1 MYRRFGPNHR
11 MWMETTT
18 RAQIIYSYRYSWPL
32 FAAVYNVGACQNREY
47 SLIGGPFEIIR
58 PILVVYNKEQ
68 TSSTTTRQ
76 LNRVRRCYPTMQ
88 CERVHEVDCSDLYKL
103 VDQIYEADRN
113 LAINLDDIV
122 LQFSAKMRTKVIYHS
137 FHNAVEYYDAAA
149 KRLRDKQLT

>member
-18 RAQIIYSYRYSWPL
+18 RAQIIYSYRYTWPL
-32 FAAVYNVGACQNREY
+32 FAAVYNVGACQDHEY
-47 SLIGGPFEIIR
+47 ALIGGPFEVIR

-68 TSSTTTRQ
+68 TSATTTRQ
-76 LNRVRRCYPTMQ
+76 LNRIRRCYPTMQ
-88 CERVHEVDCSDLYKL
+88 CERVHNVDGSDLYKL

-113 LAINLDDIV
+113 LARNLDDIV
-122 LQFSAKMRTKVIYHS
+122 LRFSAEMHTKVIYHS
-137 FHNAVEYYDAAA
+137 FHNAVEYYDTAA